1 MLNGLSWKSFKIEN
15 LFKELINEIKKDW
28 TIPKHMDSISHD
40 LLFRCQFFHGFIGI
54 DELLIDLP
62 IEFVEFYKLANGAYL
77 FEDIVYGQWGLQL
90 LDAFLI
96 QEKTRDFIEGNND
109 YLKGDLIVGEFL
121 GDSDL
126 LLLRTDPSKNDY
138 GSMMIVTPLDS
149 RNNWNNLELN
159 FYNFITEYVSELGQ
173 KFWE

>member
-1 MLNGLSWKSFKIEN
+1 MQNGLSWISFKMEK

-28 TIPKHMDSISHD
+28 TIPKHIDAISCD

-54 DELLIDLP
+54 DELLMDVP

-96 QEKTRDFIEGNND
+96 QEKTRDFIEGNSD

-138 GSMMIVTPLDS
+138 GFMVIVTPLDS
-149 RNNWNNLELN
+149 RNNWNYLELN
-159 FYNFITEYVSELGQ
+159 FYSFITEYVSELGQ

>member
-1 MLNGLSWKSFKIEN
+1 MF
-15 LFKELINEIKKDW
+15 
-28 TIPKHMDSISHD
+28 
-40 LLFRCQFFHGFIGI
+40 
-54 DELLIDLP
+54 
-62 IEFVEFYKLANGAYL
+62 
-77 FEDIVYGQWGLQL
+77 
-90 LDAFLI
+90 DAFLI
-96 QEKTRDFIEGNND
+96 QEKTRDFIEGNSD

>member
-1 MLNGLSWKSFKIEN
+1 MEE
-15 LFKELINEIKKDW
+15 LFKELISEIKKDW
-28 TIPKHMDSISHD
+28 TIPKHIEAVSHD

-54 DELLIDLP
+54 EELLIDLP
-62 IEFVEFYKLANGAYL
+62 KEFAEFYKLANGAYL

-96 QEKTRDFIEGNND
+96 QQKTRDFIEGNSG
-109 YLKGDLIVGEFL
+109 YLKGDLIIGEFL

-138 GSMMIVTPLDS
+138 GSMMIVRPLDS
-149 RNNWNNLELN
+149 RNNWNNLEIN
-159 FYNFITEYVSELGQ
+159 FYSFITEYVSKLGQ